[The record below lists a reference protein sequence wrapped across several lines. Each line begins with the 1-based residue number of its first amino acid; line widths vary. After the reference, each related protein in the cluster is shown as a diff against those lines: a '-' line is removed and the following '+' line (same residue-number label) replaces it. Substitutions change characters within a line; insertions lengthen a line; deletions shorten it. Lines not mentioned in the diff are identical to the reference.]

1 MAQAKATRGSDFDQ
15 QALRRRLILLL
26 TGMIACAVIA
36 VGIAANAAFERAVA
50 PELQKRVQLI
60 TSVIQFEVQR
70 ALEVG
75 IPIDAIGGLDAYLA
89 DTLQDFGEIDRIAVN
104 DADGRLV
111 ADAERP
117 ERETRAMDAAIKLI
131 ARGGGNLFEL
141 PILRGNQ
148 IAGKIVVEI
157 SPTFVETRL
166 RDVFL
171 DIGVLVL
178 IAVLIAIELI
188 LAVVVASVVKPL
200 ERIEHLLNEQRTG
213 VFLHIIRQTGLLGLR
228 RTASR
233 LNDHAVDLATRFHR
247 LPDAAR
253 RAVSGTFAG
262 AAGPVRLRFSDFNDI
277 RLALFLFSAA
287 TEVSVSFLPI
297 YAGAATRPDWLT
309 PNLAAALP
317 IVFYL
322 AAIAVLS
329 PFGGALVRAFGARRL
344 YAFSVPGAALALV
357 GVGASDGV
365 LAITVW
371 HCVMAGFYAAATIA
385 GQEYAIRAAGPARS
399 GAAVGSFVAVIY
411 GGLLFGSVL
420 GGLLAGRFG
429 FPAAFFV
436 GAAMA
441 AVSQVMGLTSMSGR
455 AGDRDI
461 GEAAAPKSEERKK
474 RWFSLRYLVLLAGIA
489 LPMSAAMVIYI
500 WYLTPLM
507 LSDLGV
513 GPAEIVRV
521 LLLYYAAILF
531 LGPQIARM
539 SDGRPG
545 PVPLILAGGLF
556 SGLALLAPAAIGGY
570 WSIVLAVAGVG
581 LGEVLM
587 RTPLYTHAL
596 RQTGGPGP
604 GIDALRLTERLGAIA
619 ALLISVAL
627 LGALGPAG
635 SLRLLAGFMLA
646 GVVAFAIVEFT
657 ARHRRG

>member
-1 MAQAKATRGSDFDQ
+1 MAETKATRGSDFDQ

-178 IAVLIAIELI
+178 IAVVIAMELI
-188 LAVVVASVVKPL
+188 LAVVVASVLKPL
-200 ERIEHLLNEQRTG
+200 ERIEYLLNEQRGG
-213 VFLHIIRQTGLLGLR
+213 VFVHIIRPTGLLGLR
-228 RTASR
+228 RTAAR

-253 RAVSGTFAG
+253 SAVSGSFAG

-277 RLALFLFSAA
+277 RIALFLFSAA
-287 TEVSVSFLPI
+287 TEISVSFLPI
-297 YAGAATRPDWLT
+297 YAEAAARPDWLT
-309 PNLAAALP
+309 PDLAAALP

-322 AAIAVLS
+322 AAIAAIS
-329 PFGGALVRAFGARRL
+329 PFGGALVRAVGARRL
-344 YAFSVPGAALALV
+344 YAVSVPGAALALIGV
-357 GVGASDGV
+357 GVSDGV
-365 LAITVW
+365 LAISLW
-371 HCVMAGFYAAATIA
+371 HCAMAGFYAAATIA
-385 GQEYAIRAAGPARS
+385 GQEYAIRAAGLDRS
-399 GAAVGSFVAVIY
+399 GAAVGSFVAVIT

-429 FPAAFFV
+429 FPAAFLV

-441 AVSQVMGLTSMSGR
+441 AVSQILGLTSMSGR
-455 AGDRDI
+455 AGDRAVL
-461 GEAAAPKSEERKK
+461 GATTRANVRALK
-474 RWFSLRYLVLLAGIA
+474 RWFGLRYLTLLAGIA
-489 LPMSAAMVIYI
+489 VPMNAVMVIYI

-521 LLLYYAAILF
+521 LLLYYAATLF
-531 LGPQIARM
+531 LGPHVARM
-539 SDGRPG
+539 TDGRPG
-545 PVPLILAGGLF
+545 PVPLMLVGGCVSGMALF
-556 SGLALLAPAAIGGY
+556 VPAAIGGY

-581 LGEVLM
+581 IGEILI
-587 RTPLYTHAL
+587 RTPLYTYAL
-596 RQTGGPGP
+596 RLTGGPGP
-604 GIDALRLTERLGAIA
+604 GIDMLRVTERLGAIA
-619 ALLISVAL
+619 ALLVSVAL
-627 LGALGPAG
+627 LGALGTAG

-646 GVVAFAIVEFT
+646 GMVAFGIVEFR